1 MKLTFEI
8 AVGSERVVVV
18 AECRIVSARYC
29 CPLPCLHS
37 CKDRAGFVGDSA
49 FVVAVEPDSC
59 KFVMLL
65 LWLMM
70 SKKSFMSVEK
80 FLTNLVICYLFALC

>member
-8 AVGSERVVVV
+8 AVASERVVVV

-29 CPLPCLHS
+29 CPLPCS
-37 CKDRAGFVGDSA
+37 NSRRDKAGFVGDSA

-65 LWLMM
+65 RWRMM
-70 SKKSFMSVEK
+70 SKKVWRQLRS
-80 FLTNLVICYLFALC
+80 LTNLVICYLFALC